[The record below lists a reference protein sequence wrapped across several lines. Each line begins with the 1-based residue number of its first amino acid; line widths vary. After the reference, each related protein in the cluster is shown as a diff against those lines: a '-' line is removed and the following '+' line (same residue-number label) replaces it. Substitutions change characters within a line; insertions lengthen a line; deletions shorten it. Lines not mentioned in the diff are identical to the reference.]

1 MKKIMSW
8 ICWGREAYLF
18 DSTTYVVK
26 SFVAIFVAYVI
37 ARSNPLLQK
46 DIISVLFG
54 VMLTLEP
61 VSITGIRVGRDQV
74 IATVIA
80 AAATALII
88 FFGGNTAL
96 TVALGLAF
104 TLYVSI
110 KISWRFVSPVA
121 YFTAIYMT
129 QYVQQTAVGEPS
141 MLLTF
146 QLRMAA
152 LLCGVLIA
160 ILFNMVFSQF
170 GYRHMLKKRVL
181 FILEEQK
188 RILEKSADSLE
199 AGMEQMPGHFADIE
213 WVYAQIFDREKEY
226 EKLPGW
232 LQPGK
237 VELLEAKAAM
247 KEAKEIAHLIYDIG
261 LVEEAESLS
270 AEAIEEVKA
279 QMKRWGQGL
288 KIEKLS
294 YTIQLPVLSEISISN
309 TRVNKNLHWIEARY
323 QKLAQ

>member
-1 MKKIMSW
+1 MKKIISW
-8 ICWGREAYLF
+8 IRWGREAYLF

-26 SFVAIFVAYVI
+26 SFVAILVAYVI

-61 VSITGIRVGRDQV
+61 VSITGIRVGKDQV
-74 IATVIA
+74 LATVIA

-88 FFGGNTAL
+88 FIGGNTAI
-96 TVALGLAF
+96 TVALGVAF

-129 QYVQQTAVGEPS
+129 QYVQQTAAGEPS

-160 ILFNMVFSQF
+160 ILFNMVFSQL
-170 GYRHMLKKRVL
+170 GYRQMLKKRVL

-188 RILEKSADSLE
+188 RILL
-199 AGMEQMPGHFADIE
+199 AGKESIDAAMAQMPGHFADIE
-213 WVYAQIFDREKEY
+213 WVFAQIVDREKEFS
-226 EKLPGW
+226 KLPGW
-232 LQPGK
+232 LQHGK
-237 VELLEAKAAM
+237 EDLLEAKATL
-247 KEAKEIAHLIYDIG
+247 KEAKEIAHLIYDMGMVQEMEPLKSGEDEI
-261 LVEEAESLS
+261 LR
-270 AEAIEEVKA
+270 K
-279 QMKRWGQGL
+279 QMNRWGQGL
-288 KIEKLS
+288 QIEKLKFQ
-294 YTIQLPVLSEISISN
+294 IRLADPFEEIISN
-309 TRVNKNLHWIEARY
+309 ERIQKNIQWIETRY
-323 QKLAQ
+323 QKLA

>member
-1 MKKIMSW
+1 MKKIISW
-8 ICWGREAYLF
+8 IRWGREAYLF

-26 SFVAIFVAYVI
+26 SFVAILVAYVI

-61 VSITGIRVGRDQV
+61 VSITGIRVGKDQV
-74 IATVIA
+74 LATVIA

-88 FFGGNTAL
+88 FIGGNTAI
-96 TVALGLAF
+96 TVALGVAF

-129 QYVQQTAVGEPS
+129 QYVQQTAAGEPS

-160 ILFNMVFSQF
+160 ILFNMVFSQL
-170 GYRHMLKKRVL
+170 GYRQMLKKRVL

-188 RILEKSADSLE
+188 RILL
-199 AGMEQMPGHFADIE
+199 AGKESMDAAMAQMPGHFADIE
-213 WVYAQIFDREKEY
+213 WVFAQIVDREKEFM
-226 EKLPGW
+226 KLPGW
-232 LQPGK
+232 LQHGK
-237 VELLEAKAAM
+237 EELLEAKATL

-261 LVEEAESLS
+261 MVQEMDPLKSGEDEILR
-270 AEAIEEVKA
+270 K
-279 QMKRWGQGL
+279 QMNRWGEGL
-288 KIEKLS
+288 QIEKLKFQ
-294 YTIQLPVLSEISISN
+294 IRLADPFEEIISN
-309 TRVNKNLHWIEARY
+309 ERIQKDILWIETRY
-323 QKLAQ
+323 QKFA

>member
-1 MKKIMSW
+1 MKKIISW
-8 ICWGREAYLF
+8 IRWGREAYLF

-96 TVALGLAF
+96 TVALGVAF

-129 QYVQQTAVGEPS
+129 QYVQQTAAGQPS

-188 RILEKSADSLE
+188 RILETSAESLE
-199 AGMEQMPGHFADIE
+199 AGMQQMPAHFADIE

-237 VELLEAKAAM
+237 AELLEAKTAM

-261 LVEEAESLS
+261 LVQEAETLS
-270 AEAIEEVKA
+270 AVGIEQVKA

-294 YTIQLPVLSEISISN
+294 YTVQLPALLEISISN
-309 TRVNKNLHWIEARY
+309 ARVNKNLHWIETRY

>member
-1 MKKIMSW
+1 MKKIISW
-8 ICWGREAYLF
+8 IRWGREAYLF

-26 SFVAIFVAYVI
+26 SFAATFVAYLI

-74 IATVIA
+74 MATVIA

-88 FFGGNTAL
+88 FFGGNTAV
-96 TVALGLAF
+96 TVALGVAF

-129 QYVQQTAVGEPS
+129 QYVQTTPAGEPS

-160 ILFNMVFSQF
+160 ILFNMVFSQL
-170 GYRHMLKKRVL
+170 GYRRMLKKRVI
-181 FILEEQK
+181 FVLEEQK
-188 RILEKSADSLE
+188 RLLVEGETSIDAM
-199 AGMEQMPGHFADIE
+199 MEQMPLHFADIE
-213 WVYAQIFDREKEY
+213 WVGAQIRDREKEL
-226 EKLPGW
+226 ERLPSWMQG
-232 LQPGK
+232 GK
-237 VELLEAKAAM
+237 TEMLHAKASL
-247 KEAKEIAHLIYDIG
+247 KEIKEVAHLLYDIG
-261 LVEEAESLS
+261 LVLEVESIS
-270 AEAIEEVKA
+270 IESDRNLRA
-279 QMKRWGQGL
+279 QLKRWEQAMEI
-288 KIEKLS
+288 KKQSFEFHLS
-294 YTIQLPVLSEISISN
+294 PMEIALVENERIQ
-309 TRVNKNLHWIEARY
+309 KNMEWIESRY
-323 QKLAQ
+323 QTLV

>member
-1 MKKIMSW
+1 MGKIISW
-8 ICWGREAYLF
+8 IRWGREAYLF

-26 SFVAIFVAYVI
+26 SFIAILVAYVI

-96 TVALGLAF
+96 TVALGIAF

-129 QYVQQTAVGEPS
+129 QYVQQTAAGEPS

-160 ILFNMVFSQF
+160 ILFNMVFSQW

-188 RILEKSADSLE
+188 RILENSADSLE
-199 AGMEQMPGHFADIE
+199 VGMAQLPGHFADIE

-226 EKLPGW
+226 AKLPRW
-232 LQPGK
+232 LQHGK
-237 VELLEAKAAM
+237 EQLLEAKAAM
-247 KEAKEIAHLIYDIG
+247 KEIKEIAHLIYDIG
-261 LVEEAESLS
+261 LAQEMEALTLEEHDQ
-270 AEAIEEVKA
+270 VKA

-294 YTIQLPVLSEISISN
+294 YTVQLPAAAAASISN
-309 TRVNKNLHWIEARY
+309 ERIQKDLHWIEARY
-323 QKLAQ
+323 QKLT

>member
-8 ICWGREAYLF
+8 IRWGREAYLF

-26 SFVAIFVAYVI
+26 SFVAIFVAYVV

-74 IATVIA
+74 VATVIA

-96 TVALGLAF
+96 TVALGVAF

-129 QYVQQTAVGEPS
+129 QYVQQTAAGEPS

-160 ILFNMVFSQF
+160 ILFNMIFSQL
-170 GYRHMLKKRVL
+170 GYRHMLKKRVI

-188 RILEKSADSLE
+188 RILETSAESLE
-199 AGMEQMPGHFADIE
+199 EGMAQLPLHFADIE
-213 WVYAQIFDREKEY
+213 WVYAQVFDREKEY

-232 LQPGK
+232 LQRGK
-237 VELLEAKAAM
+237 SELQEAKAAM

-261 LVEEAESLS
+261 LVQEAEALS
-270 AEAIEEVKA
+270 SEGIQQVKA

-294 YTIQLPVLSEISISN
+294 YSIQLPAMGDVSISN
-309 TRVNKNLHWIEARY
+309 ERVNKNLHWIELRY
-323 QKLAQ
+323 QKLAL